1 MKKEP
6 TAMRREKPKKR
17 GILVGFVSA
26 IVTALLVLLVA
37 LATAVAIVPAVTN
50 GVALT
55 VLSGSME
62 PTIHPGDVVVVKRV
76 NDPAEIEFG
85 DVITFMPNPN
95 DPTLITH
102 RVIGFTNNP
111 IDGPG
116 FTTQGDANNAPDE
129 PILAKQVRGKL
140 MYTVPYVGWG
150 SNWAKQHAP
159 WLVTAVGIGLI
170 TFGAWSVL
178 ASKRRRTPVPTQAE
192 APSQGPAQ
200 PAEPAGPQA
209 ATAAPP
215 ITDQPP
221 AGAPSHVGPAPAV
234 DRPADAQPALRLSA
248 GRVPQVVSTGERG
261 K

>member
-1 MKKEP
+1 
-6 TAMRREKPKKR
+6 MRRTKPKKR
-17 GILVGFVSA
+17 GVLGGFISA

-37 LATAVAIVPAVTN
+37 LATAVAIVPAVAN

-62 PTIHPGDVVVVKRV
+62 PAIHPGDVVVVKRV

-116 FTTQGDANNAPDE
+116 FTTQGDANNAPDQ

-150 SNWAKQHAP
+150 TNWVKQHAP

-170 TFGAWSVL
+170 TFGLWSVI
-178 ASKRRRTPVPTQAE
+178 ASKRRRAPVPVTTAPGAE
-192 APSQGPAQ
+192 APSQGSAQ
-200 PAEPAGPQA
+200 PAEPAGHQA
-209 ATAAPP
+209 AAAALP

-234 DRPADAQPALRLSA
+234 DRPADAQPALRQSA
-248 GRVPQVVSTGERG
+248 GRVPQPVSSGERG